1 MRGGN
6 FGNLMAQAAKMQQN
20 IQRLQAELGKVE
32 VTGESGGGLVKV
44 TMTCK
49 YDCKKIEIDP
59 SLFDDDRDMIED
71 LVTAAVNG
79 ALKEVEK
86 TTQERMRA
94 ATAGMPLPPGMK
106 F

>member
-1 MRGGN
+1 MRGN
-6 FGNLMAQAAKMQQN
+6 FNGMMAQVAKMQQN

-32 VTGESGGGLVKV
+32 VTGEAGGGAVKV

-49 YDCKKIEIDP
+49 YVCKQIEIDP
-59 SLFDDDRDMIED
+59 SLYDDDRDMIED
-71 LVTAAVNG
+71 LVTAAVNS
-79 ALKEVEK
+79 ALKAVEQ

>member
-1 MRGGN
+1 MKGN
-6 FGNLMAQAAKMQQN
+6 FNGMMAQVAMMQQN

-32 VTGESGGGLVKV
+32 VTGEAGSGMVKV

-49 YDCKKIEIDP
+49 YVCKQIEIDP
-59 SLFDDDRDMIED
+59 SLYEEDRDMIED
-71 LVTAAVNG
+71 LVTAAVNS
-79 ALKEVEK
+79 ALKAVESE
-86 TTQERMRA
+86 TQARMRQ